1 MLPPSN
7 QGNEGVPMWLED
19 EPGGGT
25 IINPVGEAAPVQ
37 DKEGGNLVDKIEIA
51 EELPVLPLKDTVI
64 YPHIVAPLL
73 VTEDPLI
80 KLIDDALAGDRIV
93 AVFTAK
99 EGVEDDI
106 PKPEDLYDVGS
117 AVAVA
122 RRFKLPDGKM
132 QLLVQ
137 GIARIKAVEHTQP
150 VPYPKAKIER
160 LAGVRD
166 DTVQVEALARNALN
180 LFRPVSYTHLTLP
193 TNRE

>member
-7 QGNEGVPMWLED
+7 QGNEGAGMWMED
-19 EPGGGT
+19 EPGEGT
-25 IINPVGEAAPVQ
+25 IISPVSEVAQAP
-37 DKEGGNLVDKIEIA
+37 DKEGGGSVDKIEIA

-99 EGVEDDI
+99 EGVEDEV
-106 PKPEDLYDVGS
+106 PKAEDLYDVGS

-122 RRFKLPDGKM
+122 RMFKLPDGKM

-137 GIARIKAVEHTQP
+137 GIARIKAVEYTP
-150 VPYPKAKIER
+150 TDPYP
-160 LAGVRD
+160 
-166 DTVQVEALARNALN
+166 
-180 LFRPVSYTHLTLP
+180 
-193 TNRE
+193 

>member
-1 MLPPSN
+1 
-7 QGNEGVPMWLED
+7 MWLED

-37 DKEGGNLVDKIEIA
+37 DKEGGNSVDKIEIA

-106 PKPEDLYDVGS
+106 PRPEDLYDVGS

-122 RRFKLPDGKM
+122 RMFKLPDGKM
-132 QLLVQ
+132 QLWCR
-137 GIARIKAVEHTQP
+137 GSRGSRRSNTP
-150 VPYPKAKIER
+150 RRTRTPR
-160 LAGVRD
+160 RRSS
-166 DTVQVEALARNALN
+166 ALR
-180 LFRPVSYTHLTLP
+180 T
-193 TNRE
+193 